1 MNYFKLRSKKFNLI
15 FQDLPLVLRGI
26 RKEFEKS
33 KSWNVK
39 LNGIFRPKIKRQMSN
54 ILPLVNDNKVVLRNL
69 SIGFRNRE
77 VFGLLG
83 PNGAGKTTAMK

>member
-1 MNYFKLRSKKFNLI
+1 
-15 FQDLPLVLRGI
+15 
-26 RKEFEKS
+26 
-33 KSWNVK
+33 
-39 LNGIFRPKIKRQMSN
+39 MSN